1 MASTFFGLD
10 IGKTGLF
17 AAKAGLATTGNN
29 VSNENTKGYSRQVVN
44 QQAKTSLRVY
54 ASYGMIGTGVEVTSI
69 ERVRD
74 IYYDNKYR
82 SNYSKLGE
90 NSTKYSY
97 NIQLEDSFNEMS
109 ESGFT
114 TLFADMFASLQELKG
129 TPDDITRRSEFLNYS
144 QSLAEYMNE
153 IKSRLTTVQMEA
165 NQEVSNSVSRIN
177 LYTDQIA
184 SLTKQIN
191 IVEMAGGTASE
202 LRDQRDNMLD
212 SLSNIVP
219 VNVTETKYE
228 NGKTD
233 YLLRVGDFTL
243 VNNYESHKLMLV
255 TREDNNNKYDATG
268 LFDIYYYYDDND
280 KTGTKF
286 DVQSMNLSGSL
297 RGILDIRDGN
307 NADGTSKASVNYK
320 GIPHYI
326 NRVQEFKQAIAD
338 AFNNVHDKGID
349 LNGNSTAGVKIFE
362 MSITGELSIN
372 KDLLKNPSLMGA
384 TVNPLHQGVSDSSL
398 IDEFLEIRDANI
410 LNNSTASEYLE
421 SIVTE
426 SGVSTQKSKF
436 FEENY
441 TTIVNTSDKQ
451 RMSIS
456 GVDGDEE
463 AMNLQKYQEAYD
475 ICANVITVMTECYD
489 KLINEMGV

>member
-280 KTGTKF
+280 GTGTKF

-307 NADGTSKASVNYK
+307 NADETSKASVNYK

-326 NRVQEFKQAIAD
+326 NRIQEFKQAIAD

-349 LNGNSTAGVKIFE
+349 LEGNSTAGVKIFE
-362 MSITGELSIN
+362 MSITGELSVN
-372 KDLLKNPSLMGA
+372 KDLLKKPSLMGA

-426 SGVSTQKSKF
+426 SGVSTQKSKL

-441 TTIVNTSDKQ
+441 TTIVNTSNKQ

-463 AMNLQKYQEAYD
+463 AMNLQKYQEAYK
-475 ICANVITVMTECYD
+475 ISAKVITVMTECYD
-489 KLINEMGV
+489 KLINEMGI

>member
-307 NADGTSKASVNYK
+307 NADETAKVSVNYK

-326 NRVQEFKQAIAD
+326 NRIQEFKQAIAD

-362 MSITGELSIN
+362 MSITGELSVN

-426 SGVSTQKSKF
+426 SGVSTQKSKL

>member
-243 VNNYESHKLMLV
+243 VNNYESHKLMLI
-255 TREDNNNKYDATG
+255 TREDNNNEYDATG

-307 NADGTSKASVNYK
+307 NADETSKASVNYK

-326 NRVQEFKQAIAD
+326 NRIQEFKQAIAD

-362 MSITGELSIN
+362 MSITGELSVN
-372 KDLLKNPSLMGA
+372 KDLLKDPSLMGA

-426 SGVSTQKSKF
+426 SGVSTQKSKL

>member
-280 KTGTKF
+280 GTGTKF

-307 NADGTSKASVNYK
+307 NADETSKASVNYK

-326 NRVQEFKQAIAD
+326 NRIQEFKQAIAD

-349 LNGNSTAGVKIFE
+349 LEGNSTAGVKIFE
-362 MSITGELSIN
+362 MSITGELSVN
-372 KDLLKNPSLMGA
+372 KDLLKKPSLMGA

-426 SGVSTQKSKF
+426 SGVSTQKSKL

>member
-280 KTGTKF
+280 GTGTKF

-307 NADGTSKASVNYK
+307 NADETSKASVNYK

-326 NRVQEFKQAIAD
+326 NRIQEFKQAIAD

-349 LNGNSTAGVKIFE
+349 LEGNSTAGVKIFE
-362 MSITGELSIN
+362 MSMTGELSVN
-372 KDLLKNPSLMGA
+372 KDLLKKPSLMGA

-426 SGVSTQKSKF
+426 SGVSTQKSKL

-463 AMNLQKYQEAYD
+463 AMNLQKYQEAYE
-475 ICANVITVMTECYD
+475 ISAKVITVMTECYD
-489 KLINEMGV
+489 KLINEMGI

>member
-280 KTGTKF
+280 GTGTKF

-307 NADGTSKASVNYK
+307 NADETSKASVNYK

-326 NRVQEFKQAIAD
+326 NRIQEFKQAIAD

-362 MSITGELSIN
+362 MSITGELSVN

-426 SGVSTQKSKF
+426 SGVSTQKSKL

>member
-17 AAKAGLATTGNN
+17 AAKAGLSTTANN
-29 VSNENTKGYSRQVVN
+29 VANENTKGYSRQVVN

-54 ASYGMIGTGVEVTSI
+54 ANYGMIGTGVDVTSI

-82 SNYSKLGE
+82 SNYARLGE

-97 NIQLEDSFNEMS
+97 NIQMEDSFNEMAQ
-109 ESGFT
+109 SGFT
-114 TLFADMFASLQELKG
+114 TLFTNMFASLQEIKG
-129 TPDDITRRSEFLNYS
+129 TPDDITKRSEFLNYS

-153 IKSRLTTVQMEA
+153 IKSRLTTIQMEA
-165 NQEVSNSVSRIN
+165 NQEVSNSVDKIN

-212 SLSNIVP
+212 ELSNIVP
-219 VNVTETKYE
+219 VNVKETSYE

-233 YLLRVGDFTL
+233 YMVRVGDFTL
-243 VNNYESHKLMLV
+243 VNNYECHKLMLV
-255 TREDNNNKYDATG
+255 TRKDNNNLYDATG
-268 LFDIYYYYDDND
+268 LFDIYFYYDEND
-280 KTGTKF
+280 GTGTKF

-297 RGILDIRDGN
+297 RGIMDIRDGN
-307 NADGTSKASVNYK
+307 NEDLMSDNPVDYK

-326 NRVQEFKQAIAD
+326 NRIQEFKEAIAK
-338 AFNNVHDKGID
+338 AFNDVHEKGID

-362 MSITGELSIN
+362 MSITGELSVN
-372 KDLLKNPSLMGA
+372 KDLLKDPSLMGA

-398 IDEFLEIRDANI
+398 IDEFLDIEDANI
-410 LNNSTASEYLE
+410 LNNAKASEYLE
-421 SIVTE
+421 SMVTE
-426 SGVSTQKSKF
+426 MGVSTQKSKLF
-436 FEENY
+436 QENY
-441 TTIVNTSDKQ
+441 SKIVNTSDTQ

-463 AMNLQKYQEAYD
+463 AMNLEKYQESYD
-475 ICANVITVMTECYD
+475 ICSKVITVMAECYD

>member
-463 AMNLQKYQEAYD
+463 AINLQKYQEAYD

>member
-280 KTGTKF
+280 GTGTKF

-463 AMNLQKYQEAYD
+463 AINLQKYQEAYD

>member
-307 NADGTSKASVNYK
+307 NADETSKVSVNYK

>member
-144 QSLAEYMNE
+144 QSLSEYMNE

-307 NADGTSKASVNYK
+307 NADETSKASVNYK

-326 NRVQEFKQAIAD
+326 NRIQEFKQAIAD

-362 MSITGELSIN
+362 MSITGELSVN

-426 SGVSTQKSKF
+426 SGVSTQKSKL

>member
-1 MASTFFGLD
+1 
-10 IGKTGLF
+10 
-17 AAKAGLATTGNN
+17 
-29 VSNENTKGYSRQVVN
+29 
-44 QQAKTSLRVY
+44 
-54 ASYGMIGTGVEVTSI
+54 
-69 ERVRD
+69 
-74 IYYDNKYR
+74 
-82 SNYSKLGE
+82 
-90 NSTKYSY
+90 
-97 NIQLEDSFNEMS
+97 
-109 ESGFT
+109 
-114 TLFADMFASLQELKG
+114 
-129 TPDDITRRSEFLNYS
+129 
-144 QSLAEYMNE
+144 
-153 IKSRLTTVQMEA
+153 MEA

>member
-69 ERVRD
+69 ERVGD

-307 NADGTSKASVNYK
+307 NADETAKVSVNYK

-326 NRVQEFKQAIAD
+326 NRIQEFKQAIAD

-362 MSITGELSIN
+362 MSITGELSVN

-426 SGVSTQKSKF
+426 SGVSTQKSKL

>member
-90 NSTKYSY
+90 NGTKYSY

-307 NADGTSKASVNYK
+307 NADETSKVSVNYK

-326 NRVQEFKQAIAD
+326 NRIQEFKQAIAD

-349 LNGNSTAGVKIFE
+349 LEGNSTAGVKIFE
-362 MSITGELSIN
+362 MSITGELSVN
-372 KDLLKNPSLMGA
+372 KDLLKKPSLMGA

-426 SGVSTQKSKF
+426 SGVSTQKSKL

>member
-54 ASYGMIGTGVEVTSI
+54 ASYGMIGTGVEVASI

-280 KTGTKF
+280 GTGTKF

-307 NADGTSKASVNYK
+307 NADETSKASVNYK

-326 NRVQEFKQAIAD
+326 NRIQEFKQAIAD

-362 MSITGELSIN
+362 MSITGELSVN

-426 SGVSTQKSKF
+426 SGVSTQKSKL

-441 TTIVNTSDKQ
+441 TTLVNTSDKQ

>member
-307 NADGTSKASVNYK
+307 NADETSKASVNYK

-326 NRVQEFKQAIAD
+326 NRIQEFKQAIAD

-362 MSITGELSIN
+362 MSITGELSVN

-426 SGVSTQKSKF
+426 SGVSTQKSKL